1 MSSNA
6 PRPSTPPAGVP
17 SSGNGKYI
25 VVAALLLLGVGG
37 FIAWKSTQKGPEA
50 VTISM
55 VPDAS
60 APTAPPPSRNEEDDI
75 PPPAPVEDAGQDAGK
90 KVGTTAPANTGC
102 EVKTCTGQSYAE
114 LDSALMY
121 RVKQSRRRCYDPAL
135 AQDSTLR
142 GKATVSVRI
151 GTNGQVCNAGVV
163 SSDLGNP
170 AVASCVAN
178 SFRGS
183 SLPAPKGG
191 CVDVNIPVN
200 FVPGQ

>member
-1 MSSNA
+1 M
-6 PRPSTPPAGVP
+6 PPAGVP
-17 SSGNGKYI
+17 SSNGKYI

-37 FIAWKSTQKGPEA
+37 FIAWKSSQKAPDT
-50 VTISM
+50 VTITM
-55 VPDAS
+55 APDAS
-60 APTAPPPSRNEEDDI
+60 APTAPPPSRNPDDDI
-75 PPPAPVEDAGQDAGK
+75 PPPAPVEDAGQEDAGK
-90 KVGTTAPANTGC
+90 KVAAAGTGNTGC
-102 EVKTCTGQSYAE
+102 EVKTCAGQSYSE

-178 SFRGS
+178 SFRGT